1 MESAAEVGKVEV
13 TPQCQVMVV
22 VVIEIVQRI
31 ETLQAACLMTHKG
44 IGKSV

>member
-13 TPQCQVMVV
+13 TPQCQVMV